1 MTRDAKHALI
11 VHAHPEP
18 RSLGA
23 RLKDF
28 TAARLRAQGH
38 AVEVSDLY
46 AMGWKATLDRADF
59 AHLAPGERF
68 RPMEDSQHALET
80 GTQAPDVQAEQD
92 KLRRADAVILQ
103 FPLWWFTM
111 PAILKGWVERV
122 YAHGFAY
129 GVGEHSDRHWGD
141 RYGEGTLAGKRAM
154 LVVTAG
160 GWASHYTERGING
173 PIDDLLFPI
182 HHGVLFYPGFDVL
195 PPFVVY
201 RAHRMDEARATAIE
215 GELAARLD
223 ALWTQAPLPFRRQN
237 FGDYEIP
244 ALTLKP
250 GREAPGAQGFGLHL
264 REPIRHEQ
272 GPAATDRRDGEDAER
287 RAGVRRREGNGA
299 VTA

>member
-1 MTRDAKHALI
+1 MTTPKHILI

-18 RSLGA
+18 RSLTA
-23 RLKDF
+23 RMKDYM
-28 TAARLRAQGH
+28 ADHLRAQGH
-38 AVEVSDLY
+38 VVEVSDLY

-59 AHLAPGERF
+59 AHLDPKEPV
-68 RPMEDSQHALET
+68 RPMEDSQRALET
-80 GTQAPDVQAEQD
+80 GTQSPDVQAEQD
-92 KLRRADAVILQ
+92 KLRRADAVILH

-111 PAILKGWVERV
+111 PAILKGWIDRV

-160 GWASHYTERGING
+160 GWESHYTARGING

-195 PPFVVY
+195 PPFVIY
-201 RAHRMDEARATAIE
+201 RAHRMDEARAADIE
-215 GELAARLD
+215 SELAARLD
-223 ALWTQAPLPFRRQN
+223 TLWTQAPIPFRRQN

-250 GREAPGAQGFGLHL
+250 GLEYDGAQGFQLHL
-264 REPIRHEQ
+264 REPIKHEQ
-272 GPAATDRRDGEDAER
+272 GPSAAGRQAEDVAGER
-287 RAGVRRREGNGA
+287 RAGVRRREGNDA
-299 VTA
+299 LTA